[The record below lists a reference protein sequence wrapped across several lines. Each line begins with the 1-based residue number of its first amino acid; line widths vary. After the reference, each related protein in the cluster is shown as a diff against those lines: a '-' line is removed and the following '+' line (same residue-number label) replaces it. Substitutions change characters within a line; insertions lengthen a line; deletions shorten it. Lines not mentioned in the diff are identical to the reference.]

1 MAGILDLVTDL
12 PRQEVPAG
20 EVVLEQGCPAPSML
34 ILVSGEVEVLH
45 DQIRVARTAE
55 PGAVFGEMSILLQ
68 RTCTASVRT
77 LRPSVFVRV
86 EQPERFLRE
95 SSSASLHVA
104 VLLAR
109 RLEALNRYLV
119 DVKTQYEGHD
129 HLGMVDDVL
138 NTLMHQQPRNPSR

>member
-1 MAGILDLVTDL
+1 MAGILDLVADL
-12 PRQEVPAG
+12 PRREFPAG
-20 EVVLEQGCPAPSML
+20 EVILEQGEAAPSMY
-34 ILVSGEVEVLH
+34 IMVSGEVEVLH
-45 DQIRVARTAE
+45 DKIRVARTGE
-55 PGAVFGEMSILLQ
+55 PGAVFGEMSILLR

-77 LRPSVFVRV
+77 LKPSVFVV
-86 EQPERFLRE
+86 VAQPEQFLRE
-95 SSSASLHVA
+95 SSAASLHVA